1 MSVLGIENK
10 CLLESNDLS
19 IEQIDEKQ
27 RIEDLEEEFRSA
39 LKIYLPELLCF
50 INEEFRNCV
59 KNGNNIASIQFAKFY
74 LHNDLHNVFSKFN
87 ELFIHRENEHEYFD
101 PLLGIEYI
109 KSGVEDYLNYFF
121 YIPIL
126 IKILTGS
133 NGINHPIVHK
143 FAVHKPFLDGFR
155 KISFSSTGY
164 SPDFQ
169 HFTPYYVVKFYLAN
183 DYYTMLLNSIKE

>member
-1 MSVLGIENK
+1 
-10 CLLESNDLS
+10 
-19 IEQIDEKQ
+19 
-27 RIEDLEEEFRSA
+27 
-39 LKIYLPELLCF
+39 
-50 INEEFRNCV
+50 
-59 KNGNNIASIQFAKFY
+59 
-74 LHNDLHNVFSKFN
+74 
-87 ELFIHRENEHEYFD
+87 
-101 PLLGIEYI
+101 GIEYI